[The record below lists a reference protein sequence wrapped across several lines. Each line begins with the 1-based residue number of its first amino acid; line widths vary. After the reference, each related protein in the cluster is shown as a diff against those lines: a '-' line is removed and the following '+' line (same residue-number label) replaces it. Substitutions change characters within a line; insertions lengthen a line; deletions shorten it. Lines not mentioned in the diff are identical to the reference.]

1 MTTAWEAFGAAVGSL
16 LPIVDPVGTATVY
29 VSLRPTAG
37 VAVALR
43 ATGIA
48 TVILVLAGLLGAR
61 LLEATG
67 LDLAAIRAAGG
78 LLLLATAWRMVM
90 AGPGPAAAGPGGD
103 VAVFLLAI
111 PLLAGPGCI
120 ATMLLLMTGAAEPL
134 LRGAVLAALV
144 AVQAVALL
152 CLLLAPGMARLLGP
166 AGIGIVARLCGLLLM
181 ALALQHLAGG
191 LGGLWRPR

>member
-16 LPIVDPVGTATVY
+16 LLVVDPVGTATAY
-29 VSLRPTAG
+29 AGLRPVAG
-37 VAVALR
+37 AAVALR

-48 TVILVLAGLLGAR
+48 TAILALAGLLGTR

-67 LDLAAIRAAGG
+67 LDLAAIKAAGG

-103 VAVFLLAI
+103 VAVFPLAI

-144 AVQAVALL
+144 TVQAVALL

-166 AGIGIVARLCGLLLM
+166 TGIGIVARLCGLLLM
-181 ALALQHLAGG
+181 ALALQYLAGG